1 MARRAVIAR
10 KRVKRDDVS
19 TTSSP
24 VLLSCAAAGVVSE
37 RTRRE
42 RLGAVNTTM
51 KYLAA
56 YLLLKL
62 GGAEEVTAEDVRKVV
77 SASGAEVD
85 DERVT
90 ALLDAV
96 NGRSV
101 EDLVTEGRSKMESVA
116 GVAVAA
122 AAAPAG
128 AAAAAG
134 GDKAAA
140 TEAAKGAAK
149 EEPKEESDEDLGF
162 GLFD

>member
-1 MARRAVIAR
+1 
-10 KRVKRDDVS
+10 
-19 TTSSP
+19 
-24 VLLSCAAAGVVSE
+24 
-37 RTRRE
+37 
-42 RLGAVNTTM
+42 M

-62 GGAEEVTAEDVRKVV
+62 GGAEEVTAEDIRKVV

-96 NGRSV
+96 NGRS
-101 EDLVTEGRSKMESVA
+101 DRRSGHGGSLQD
-116 GVAVAA
+116 GVCCWCRCSGSSGSSWGHGWRQQVVIKQ
-122 AAAPAG
+122 PRR
-128 AAAAAG
+128 
-134 GDKAAA
+134 KQ
-140 TEAAKGAAK
+140 AKGAAK

>member
-1 MARRAVIAR
+1 
-10 KRVKRDDVS
+10 
-19 TTSSP
+19 
-24 VLLSCAAAGVVSE
+24 
-37 RTRRE
+37 
-42 RLGAVNTTM
+42 M

-62 GGAEEVTAEDVRKVV
+62 GGAEEVTAEDIRKVV

-101 EDLVTEGRSKMESVA
+101 DDLVTEGRSKMESVA

-128 AAAAAG
+128 ATAAAAG

-140 TEAAKGAAK
+140 AEAAKGAAK